1 MSANPQLV
9 REMLNRDLHAA
20 QRLQALLSEER
31 ELLQTRNHEALAA
44 LISEKNEHLA
54 LLEGHAKERAAL
66 LQALQVDDNAASW
79 QEFLA
84 SDDALRELIPLWQQ
98 LQSEV
103 SQCNELNNL
112 NGKLVA
118 RSQQTLKRLL
128 DLVRGKTQS
137 AGLYDS
143 SGSATNSASSNTLTR
158 A

>member
-20 QRLQALLSEER
+20 QRLQALLTEER
-31 ELLQTRNHEALAA
+31 ELLQARNHEALAA
-44 LISEKNEHLA
+44 LISEKNDHLT
-54 LLEGHAKERAAL
+54 LLEGHAKERTAL
-66 LQALQVDDNAASW
+66 LQALQIDDNAASW
-79 QEFLA
+79 QDFLA
-84 SDDALRELIPLWQQ
+84 SDDNLRELIPLWQQ

-137 AGLYDS
+137 AGLYDA
-143 SGSATNSASSNTLTR
+143 SGSATNSAASNTLTR

>member
-20 QRLQALLSEER
+20 QRLQELLIEER
-31 ELLQTRNHEALAA
+31 GLLQTRNHEALVT
-44 LISEKNEHLA
+44 LISEKNSHLT

-66 LQALQVDDNAASW
+66 LQALQLDDNPQSW

-84 SDDALRELIPLWQQ
+84 SDAHLTELIPLWQQ
-98 LQSEV
+98 LHNEV

-128 DLVRGKTQS
+128 DLVRGKTS
-137 AGLYDS
+137 TAGLYDA
-143 SGSATNSASSNTLTR
+143 SGSATNSSSSNTLTR